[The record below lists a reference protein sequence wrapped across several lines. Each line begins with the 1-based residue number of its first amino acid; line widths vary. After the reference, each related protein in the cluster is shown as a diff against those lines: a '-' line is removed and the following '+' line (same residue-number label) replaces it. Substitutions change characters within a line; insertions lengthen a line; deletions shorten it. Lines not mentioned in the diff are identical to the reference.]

1 MIILKFKLANNN
13 HIFIEG
19 NVYIC
24 ISVYAQ
30 MLQDYEVNT
39 LAYLSLLIIIF
50 LWHEYL
56 KSTSL
61 AILK

>member
-39 LAYLSLLIIIF
+39 LAYLSLLIISFYLNGDISSIF
-50 LWHEYL
+50 FDMN
-56 KSTSL
+56 
-61 AILK
+61 I

>member
-50 LWHEYL
+50 L
-56 KSTSL
+56 
-61 AILK
+61 